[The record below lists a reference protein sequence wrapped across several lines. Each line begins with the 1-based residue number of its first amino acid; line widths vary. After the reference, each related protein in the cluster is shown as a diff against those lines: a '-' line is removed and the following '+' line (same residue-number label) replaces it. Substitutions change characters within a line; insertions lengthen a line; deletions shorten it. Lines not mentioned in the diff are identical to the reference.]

1 MGALEE
7 VLIGT
12 AAALASSGLWTLLLL
27 LKSLS
32 DFSRTG
38 PQIKSEILNHYAH
51 YSLFSLSRLGAYTW
65 LLSFFM
71 ASGGVLLY
79 GCASV
84 LFNLRFDLLSAFS
97 AAIISLIAIIVGRF
111 LFVLLYSP
119 ATIAASSHYRLSRL
133 YPLWRLLTPWRLC
146 VLLNTAL
153 AASIVLFVACIWEL
167 LGVFQYFLLVA
178 PAVIA
183 FIIGLAR
190 WMAWSSESKAS
201 EKYGS
206 RTVRPNILMIGC
218 DTLRAD
224 RLGAAG
230 YCRSLTPAIDKL
242 AKKGF
247 QFTNCYV
254 PCARTAPSLISWL
267 TGMWP
272 HRHGVRDNFISD
284 EETWIPAEGLSRL
297 LANAGYRTGAVSD
310 WAGGDLGKFLLGF
323 EYLDLPDDQ
332 WNIKYFIRQGPKDI
346 RLFLSLFIH
355 NALGKKFFPELYYLA
370 GIPLT
375 RRIGRDA
382 RAMLSEFAASDKP
395 FFLNVFIAATH
406 PPFGSEYPYY
416 TLFSNQKY
424 AGESKFAMARLTDPF
439 EIIQRQG
446 EAKEEFDLD
455 QIIDLYDGC
464 VKSFDDEVKRI
475 LDHVRVCGLEE
486 NTIVVIYS
494 DHGMDF
500 FEHETWGQGN
510 SVFSDLSAKVPLII
524 SDPRRKTGKVISQVV
539 RAVDLTP
546 TLLDLAEVKNP
557 GGMDGV
563 SLMPLLKDASEVLE
577 LPAFNES
584 GIWFTN
590 LPGMPKDHLRYP
602 HLMDLLEVPN
612 KQSGTL
618 AIKPEFHGP
627 IIAAKDR
634 MIRMGHWKLTYQPL
648 INGALFKLFNLA
660 SDPECRQDVYDQYP
674 GVAENLKQQ
683 LITWM
688 LEDPVYRQ
696 WKDKSNSRI
705 YLQAS

>member
-1 MGALEE
+1 MELLEG
-7 VLIGT
+7 VLIGIS
-12 AAALASSGLWTLLLL
+12 AALASSGLWTLLLL

-38 PQIKSEILNHYAH
+38 PQIKSEILNYYAR
-51 YSLFSLSRLGAYTW
+51 YSLFNLGRLGAYVW

-79 GCASV
+79 GCVST
-84 LFNLRFDLLSAFS
+84 LFNLRFDLLSAVS
-97 AAIISLIAIIVGRF
+97 AATIGLIAIIVGRF

-119 ATIAASSHYRLSRL
+119 GTVAASSHYRLSRL
-133 YPLWRLLTPWRLC
+133 YPLWRLLTPWRLR
-146 VLLNTAL
+146 VPLNAAL
-153 AASIVLFVACIWEL
+153 AVSIVLLAACAWKL
-167 LGVFQYFLLVA
+167 LGVFQYFLLAVPAAVA
-178 PAVIA
+178 FVIWLIKWA
-183 FIIGLAR
+183 GRNSKKALKH
-190 WMAWSSESKAS
+190 ESRA
-201 EKYGS
+201 
-206 RTVRPNILMIGC
+206 TRPNILMIGC

-224 RLGAAG
+224 RLGTAD
-230 YCRSLTPAIDKL
+230 YFRSLTPAIDKL
-242 AKKGF
+242 AEKGF

-272 HRHGVRDNFISD
+272 HRHGIRDNFISD
-284 EETWIPAEGLSRL
+284 EETWIPAEGLPRL

-346 RLFLSLFIH
+346 RLFLSLFTH

-382 RAMLSEFAASDKP
+382 RAMLSEFATNDKP
-395 FFLNVFIAATH
+395 FLLNIFIAATH

-416 TLFSNQKY
+416 TLFSERGY
-424 AGESKFAMARLTDPF
+424 GGESKFAMARLTDPF

-486 NTIVVIYS
+486 DTIVVIYS

-500 FEHETWGQGN
+500 FEHKTWGQGN

-524 SDPRRKTGKVISQVV
+524 ADPRRKAGEVISQVV
-539 RAVDLTP
+539 RSIDLAP
-546 TLLDLAEVKNP
+546 TLLDLVEVRNP
-557 GGMDGV
+557 GDMDGV
-563 SLMPLLKDASEVLE
+563 SLMPLLEDTNQVLE

-602 HLMDLLEVPN
+602 HLMELLEVPS
-612 KQSGTL
+612 KQNGTL
-618 AIKPEFHGP
+618 AIKPEFHEI

-634 MIRMGHWKLTYQPL
+634 MIRVGQWKLTYQPL
-648 INGALFKLFNLA
+648 TGGALFKLFNLV
-660 SDPECRQDVYDQYP
+660 SDPECRRNVYDQYP
-674 GVAENLKQQ
+674 EVAENLKQR
-683 LITWM
+683 LITWL
-688 LEDPVYRQ
+688 LEDPIYRQ
-696 WKDKSNSRI
+696 WKDKSSSRI
-705 YLQAS
+705 YSQAS